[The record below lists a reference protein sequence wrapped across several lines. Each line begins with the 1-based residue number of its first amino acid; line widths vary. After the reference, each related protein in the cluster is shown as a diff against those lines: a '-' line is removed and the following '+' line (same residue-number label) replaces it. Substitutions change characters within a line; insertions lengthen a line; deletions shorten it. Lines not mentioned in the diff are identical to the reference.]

1 MRNRI
6 SRIII
11 CFTLIMT
18 LVLCEAAVGFAS
30 DEAAVSNNGVIEA
43 ASTVTKVKLK
53 SYKFSKGNE
62 YVYTG
67 KEIKP
72 KPVSA
77 VVDVTYKTEGETT
90 QYVTKTKTVKTFRKV
105 TYKSNKYIGTGYA
118 VVNIEGKTVNLPFKI
133 KLGKIASIKSSPAS
147 YKSLKLSW
155 SKVKGASGYKI
166 YRSTSKSGSFKK
178 IYTVK
183 SGSTTSFTNNNLILG
198 KTYYYKVRPYKIKGE
213 YFIDGEI
220 SKYTAHRVQP
230 LAPAIRSINRNTYN
244 SLKVSWKSVA
254 GADGYRIY
262 RSTSAKGTYKGIA
275 TIRDERKLSYIDNGR
290 TCGKRYYY
298 KVRAYKVKGVK
309 RIYSDASG
317 YKSWRTSPSQTK
329 FTENCQSWYSSVNL
343 EWNKS
348 NGASGYV
355 IYRSKSALSGYVKVK
370 TISSSKTTK
379 WTNTGLNGSSKYY
392 YKVRPYKSINGTVVY
407 GAYSSAYAKYLVP
420 KNLSTL
426 VSRYE
431 GKPYKYGGNTPKGW
445 DCSGFVQWSIKY
457 LFGKE
462 IPRGGGDQARGGKYV
477 NKDKMSS
484 WRPGDVLVYKRNGGG
499 VSHVGLY
506 IGDGKIMHALNSRYD
521 TIIQDV
527 EYYEKWDRGNY
538 LAGVRRY

>member
-1 MRNRI
+1 MLKRI
-6 SRIII
+6 SRIVI
-11 CFTLIMT
+11 CFTLLMS
-18 LVLCEAAVGFAS
+18 LVICGASASFAADDDVT
-30 DEAAVSNNGVIEA
+30 AVSNE
-43 ASTVTKVKLK
+43 TVVTSVKLK
-53 SYKFSKGNE
+53 SCEFSKGST
-62 YVYTG
+62 YTYTG
-67 KEIKP
+67 DLIKP
-72 KPVSA
+72 RPVSA
-77 VVDVTYKTEGETT
+77 VVDVTYKTEGEEP
-90 QYVTKTKTVKTFRKV
+90 QIATKTKTIKKFSNV
-105 TYKSNKYIGTGYA
+105 TYKNNKYIGTGYA
-118 VVNIEGKTVNLPFKI
+118 VVNIEGKTVNLPFTI
-133 KLGKIASIKSSPAS
+133 KLGKITSLKSAPAS
-147 YKSLKLSW
+147 YKSIKVSW
-155 SKVKGASGYKI
+155 NKVKGASGYKV
-166 YRSTSKSGSFKK
+166 YRSTSKNGSFKRV
-178 IYTVK
+178 YFGK
-183 SGSTTSFTNNNLILG
+183 SGSTTSFTNGNLTLG
-198 KTYYYKVRPYKIKGE
+198 KTYYYKVRPYYKTK
-213 YFIDGEI
+213 DGI
-220 SKYTAHRVQP
+220 LKDGKLSGYTAQRAQP
-230 LAPAIRSINRNTYN
+230 LAPKISGVGRYSYKA
-244 SLKVSWKSVA
+244 LKVSWKSVP

-262 RSTSAKGTYKGIA
+262 RSTSANGTYKGIA
-275 TIRDERKLSYIDNGR
+275 TIRDERKLSYIDDGR

-317 YKSWRTSPSQTK
+317 YLSWRTSPAQSK
-329 FTENCQSWYSSVNL
+329 FLETCQSWYSSVDL
-343 EWNKS
+343 EWTKS
-348 NGASGYV
+348 KGATGYE
-355 IYRSKSALSGYVKVK
+355 IYRSKSALSGYTKVK
-370 TISSSKTTK
+370 TITSSKTTK

-392 YKVRPYKSINGTVVY
+392 YKVRPYKSINGTKVY

-426 VSRYE
+426 VKKYE

-521 TIIQDV
+521 TVIQDV